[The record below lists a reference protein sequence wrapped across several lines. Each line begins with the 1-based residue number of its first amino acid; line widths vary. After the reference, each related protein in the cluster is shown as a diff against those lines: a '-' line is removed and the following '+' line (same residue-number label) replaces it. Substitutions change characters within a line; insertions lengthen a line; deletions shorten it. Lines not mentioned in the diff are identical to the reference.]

1 MTAALTTAQ
10 KEELRALLLTR
21 RDELHAQ
28 MQQNR
33 ENLAPPSA
41 DEGAVVQRNVAREVD
56 QALTDIDA
64 ADLARINRALDALA
78 DGSYG
83 LCDEC
88 GCDIPFARLQIE
100 PQTQHCVAC
109 KSRWEQ
115 ATGHAHAS
123 H

>member
-10 KEELRALLLTR
+10 KEELRALLLAR

-64 ADLARINRALDALA
+64 ADLARITRALDALA

-83 LCDEC
+83 QCDEC